1 MTECTATTEIVL
13 FVAAALGLGLAIIC
27 LTVAAGWKARAEAW
41 QRAYCDVVAAAR
53 PVADAACL
61 SVIKGGRS

>member
-1 MTECTATTEIVL
+1 MQNCTATTEIVL
-13 FVAAALGLGLAIIC
+13 FVAAALGLGLAIVC

-53 PVADAACL
+53 PVADAARL
-61 SVIKGGRS
+61 HIIDGSRA